1 MDSLPITLVV
11 LAAGMGS
18 RYGGLK
24 QLDPVGP
31 SGETLLDYSV
41 YDAVRAGFSEIVF
54 VIRKEIEEL
63 FRKKIGDRYQSAFP
77 KVKIHFAFQELN
89 DLPKKMELPSQRV
102 KPWGTGHAL
111 WTARHLVCGPFMMIN
126 ADDYYGP
133 MAYQQL
139 VGFLKQANATQY
151 AMVGYP
157 LKKTLSSHG
166 SVSRGLCESTADG
179 YLKFI
184 FEQTGIQKKGDEMI
198 AGNQKF
204 TGEELASMNCCGFM
218 PDLFVEVERAFL
230 SFLEN
235 PNNDLTTAEFYL
247 PSIINDLMESKKVS
261 VTLFRVEENWVGLT
275 HPSDLAE
282 VKSALHEK
290 MKAGIYPFQL
300 F

>member
-1 MDSLPITLVV
+1 MTLVV

-31 SGETLLDYSV
+31 AGEILLDYSV

-63 FRKKIGDRYQSAFP
+63 FRKKIGDRYQATFP
-77 KVKIHFAFQELN
+77 KVKIHFSFQELN
-89 DLPKKMELPSQRV
+89 YLPENIDLPSQRA

-111 WTARHLVCGPFMMIN
+111 WAARHLVNGPFMMIN

-133 MAYQQL
+133 MAYQQMAD
-139 VGFLKQANATQY
+139 FLKKASVTQY

-166 SVSRGLCESTADG
+166 SVSRGLCENRADG

-184 FEQTGIQKKGDEMI
+184 VEQTGIQKKGEEII
-198 AGNQKF
+198 AGSQKF
-204 TGEELASMNCCGFM
+204 TGEELVSMNCWGFM
-218 PDLFVEVERAFL
+218 PDLFVELERAFL
-230 SFLEN
+230 TFLEDRS
-235 PNNDLTTAEFYL
+235 NDLAVAEFYL
-247 PSIINDLMESKKVS
+247 PSVINDLIKTKNFSVS
-261 VTLFRVEENWVGLT
+261 LFRAEENWMGLT

-282 VKSALHEK
+282 VKLALQEK
-290 MKAGIYPFQL
+290 IKAGVYPSQL